1 VLVERLAQQRV
12 GLVLLVLVMVA
23 MAVTLSLVLSLLR
36 VAVEAVREIHATA

>member
-1 VLVERLAQQRV
+1 VLVERLVRQQV
-12 GLVLLVLVMVA
+12 GLERVAQMMVA